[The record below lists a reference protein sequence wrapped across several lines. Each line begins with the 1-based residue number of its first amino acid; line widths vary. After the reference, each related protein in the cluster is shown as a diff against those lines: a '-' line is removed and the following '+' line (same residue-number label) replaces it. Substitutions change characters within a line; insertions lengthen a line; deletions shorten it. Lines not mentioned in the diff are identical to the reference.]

1 MIEQLRER
9 LERDADGRLYVDAF
23 LLTHPDKDHILGLA
37 EHFHL
42 GPPSEWSEKADKI
55 LIREMWSSP
64 IVFRRASRTHTL
76 CDDACAW
83 SAEAR
88 RRVRLFEEEGP
99 RRARRHD
106 LILGEDIDG
115 KTDDLGEILVKA
127 GESFA
132 VIANEDGA
140 FQANLLAP
148 MLADDDAEAE
158 ELSKNN
164 SSVIMVLELQGDGV
178 AAAARYLIGGDAEV
192 AVWERMRGKYGD
204 DDLAYDILIAPHHCS
219 WHSLS
224 HDSWSDYGENAEV
237 SEGARSALA
246 QANAQRGSSRAA
258 RPSRTT
264 TAIRPAPG
272 RARVPLHPER
282 CGRRLHLHRRPAG
295 RRPLRDRGHLG
306 RPQAQARPGGG
317 HRRRGHR
324 ARHAAGG
331 PRVTEAVPNGPRPSP
346 VTRALRAAEAHP
358 AVKGIEWTPDDG
370 RGFAEAVL
378 SIDTNLPSRW
388 LARGHS
394 DNGVRAVEPVRV
406 IFGKRFPWSAPT
418 FFLREDFDRS
428 HPHCNRAARRPPEPV
443 SSSAP
448 RPS

>member
-1 MIEQLRER
+1 MTATVSHFKVGNGDMTLFRLNDGRRLLVDINIRPAAVDPDDDTPNVIEQLRER
-9 LERDADGRLYVDAF
+9 LERDAEGRFYIDAF

-88 RRVRLFEEEGP
+88 RRVRLFEEKGLGEHG
-99 RRARRHD
+99 D
-106 LILGEDIDG
+106 MILILGEDIDG

-204 DDLAYDILIAPHHCS
+204 DDLAYDVLIAPHHCS

-224 HDSWSDYGENAEV
+224 HDSWSDYGEDAEV
-237 SEGARSALA
+237 SEDARSALA
-246 QANAQRGSSRAA
+246 QANPQARIVASSNTITDDDSDPPCTRAEREYRSILKGA
-258 RPSRTT
+258 GGDFTCIADQPGDGPYEIEVTSAGHRPK
-264 TAIRPAPG
+264 
-272 RARVPLHPER
+272 RARVAATAAAVT
-282 CGRRLHLHRRPAG
+282 G
-295 RRPLRDRGHLG
+295 LG
-306 RPQAQARPGGG
+306 TQ
-317 HRRRGHR
+317 
-324 ARHAAGG
+324 
-331 PRVTEAVPNGPRPSP
+331 P
-346 VTRALRAAEAHP
+346 VAH
-358 AVKGIEWTPDDG
+358 G
-370 RGFAEAVL
+370 
-378 SIDTNLPSRW
+378 
-388 LARGHS
+388 
-394 DNGVRAVEPVRV
+394 
-406 IFGKRFPWSAPT
+406 
-418 FFLREDFDRS
+418 
-428 HPHCNRAARRPPEPV
+428 
-443 SSSAP
+443 
-448 RPS
+448 